1 MSELLAERNPLYGQ
15 QSAVMDLK
23 PLPFREAAQ
32 FFGNWDPQDRVRGYS
47 VFGGMPYYLSL
58 IDPRENLARNIERLF
73 LTSEIAPLREE
84 PQHLLEAELQNVGR
98 YASILH
104 AVASG
109 ANKQSVRRSRN
120 LRGMNPVSAAVYR
133 RASRNSAVSA

>member
-1 MSELLAERNPLYGQ
+1 MSELLAERNPLYGR

-58 IDPRENLARNIERLF
+58 IGPRENLPRNIERLF
-73 LTSEIAPLREE
+73 LASEIPPGTAVP
-84 PQHLLEAELQNVGR
+84 PQALLPA
-98 YASILH
+98 
-104 AVASG
+104 
-109 ANKQSVRRSRN
+109 
-120 LRGMNPVSAAVYR
+120 
-133 RASRNSAVSA
+133 